1 MKFKKILVWL
11 LILSLLSISSFL
23 LYKEL
28 TEFSVNRIEIV
39 SDKRVFD
46 KTPDSFNGT
55 SIVFISDIHYNAF
68 MDKTRLLP
76 FIEKIKQL
84 EPDIVLFG
92 GDLFDHPSVTLPSEA
107 IIAELTQLLTSIDAP
122 LGKYAVLGN
131 HDHESSMTR
140 AIVIQ
145 TLEDADFQVLINDEV
160 HVYNQQQDKISII
173 GIDSQLLGSPN
184 VDAAFSSH
192 DDSLLTIVISHTPDI
207 IDLLPIN
214 KVDWQLSGHS
224 HGGQIALPFIGPL
237 YKVPFAQNH
246 IKPTSVVNGIRLD
259 VSNGLGTTRYD
270 MRLFANPQ
278 IHYYTLSNDE

>member
-1 MKFKKILVWL
+1 MKIKKLFVWVV
-11 LILSLLSISSFL
+11 ILSLLSVSSFL

-68 MDKTRLLP
+68 MNESRLLP
-76 FIEKIKQL
+76 FIETIKQL

-92 GDLFDHPSVTLPSEA
+92 GDLFDHPSVTLPSDT
-107 IIAELTQLLTSIDAP
+107 IIQQLTQLLASIEAP

-131 HDHESSMTR
+131 HDHESSLTR

-145 TLEDADFQVLINDEV
+145 TLEDAGFQVLINDEV
-160 HVYNQQQDKISII
+160 HVYNQHQDKISII

-184 VDAAFSSH
+184 IESAFSSH
-192 DDSLLTIVISHTPDI
+192 DDSLLTIVVSHTPDI
-207 IDLLPIN
+207 IDSLPIN

-246 IKPTSVVNGIRLD
+246 IKQTSMVNGILLD

-278 IHYYTLSNDE
+278 IHYYTLSKDD